1 SAAALVGVNVG
12 PNLTANGSLAT
23 LLWLAILRREGVRI
37 GPLRFALVGCVATPL
52 TLVAAALLA
61 R

>member
-1 SAAALVGVNVG
+1 VG

-23 LLWLAILRREGVRI
+23 LLWLAILRREGVPI
-37 GPLRFALVGCVATPL
+37 GAVRFALVGCVVTPL
-52 TLVAAALLA
+52 ALIAAALLA